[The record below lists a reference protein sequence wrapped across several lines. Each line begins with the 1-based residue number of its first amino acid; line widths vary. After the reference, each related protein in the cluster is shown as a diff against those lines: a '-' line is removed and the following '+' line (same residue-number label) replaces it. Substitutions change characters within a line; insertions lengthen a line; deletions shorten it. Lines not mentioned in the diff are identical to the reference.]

1 MQGQEEVT
9 ATKEKYAMRKTKQKI
24 WIRSLG
30 RIVEGVIT
38 KETATHYVVHATLVP
53 GKKPFRWDLH
63 KGSSQIYHVQTE
75 EIVI

>member
-1 MQGQEEVT
+1 
-9 ATKEKYAMRKTKQKI
+9 MRKQQKI

-53 GKKPFRWDLH
+53 GARPFRWDLH
-63 KGSSQIYHVQTE
+63 KESGQIYHVATE

>member
-1 MQGQEEVT
+1 MKKQ
-9 ATKEKYAMRKTKQKI
+9 QKI
-24 WIRSLG
+24 WIRFFD

-53 GKKPFRWDLH
+53 GKRPFRWDLH
-63 KGSSQIYHVQTE
+63 KDSGQIYHVQTE